1 MPRKQASV
9 ENDSDPG
16 TLPDVQPSG
25 SAIVKHE
32 EATALALKIAGGI
45 PPDECRFHCVTCGWG
60 KTMKFKEGEIEALA
74 GDITSYGG
82 PCPECGSMTLV
93 PYASL
98 MGDET
103 KTVLQNA
110 KVARREEY
118 QEQAAVLV
126 DHIKSEVGAIIGGS
140 TLSPTPEE
148 EMDPEDVHD
157 PRTAA
162 QKAMDSVSEEDLE
175 NLKPRGE

>member
-1 MPRKQASV
+1 M
-9 ENDSDPG
+9 ENDSDPSFM
-16 TLPDVQPSG
+16 PDVQPSG

-32 EATALALKIAGGI
+32 EATALARKIAGED

-60 KTMKFKEGEIEALA
+60 KTLKFEEDEAAALA

-82 PCPECGSMTLV
+82 PCGECGSMTLV

-110 KVARREEY
+110 KAIRREEY
-118 QEQAAVLV
+118 QEQAEVLV
-126 DHIKSEVGAIIGGS
+126 DRVKSEVAVMMGGS

-148 EMDPEDVHD
+148 EMDPESVHD